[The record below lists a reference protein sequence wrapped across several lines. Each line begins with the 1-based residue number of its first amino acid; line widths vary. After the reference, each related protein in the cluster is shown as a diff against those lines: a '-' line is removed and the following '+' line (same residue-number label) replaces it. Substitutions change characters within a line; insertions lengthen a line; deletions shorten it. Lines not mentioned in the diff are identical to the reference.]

1 MAMLFACSRDNIITI
16 PEQEEDV
23 TEDHTVRKLSGTVIG
38 TAKSVDYNTGNPSYS
53 VNTRDNVFDGD
64 FDTFFASY
72 DRSGTWVGLDLGN
85 RHVITSVGYS
95 PRKTQEGRV
104 QLAMLEG
111 ANSSDFS
118 DALPLAMIKTTGKSG
133 VMSYVTVNCSRGF
146 RYVRYVGP
154 SDARCNLSELEFYGW
169 RGKGDDSQHV
179 QLTNLPT
186 VVINTKDAAEITS
199 KTEYIPTNVFIISEG
214 GKNLLRGYVAEIRG
228 RGNASWGFPKKPYR
242 IRFAEKQRV
251 LGSPS
256 EDRSWTL
263 ISNYGDKTLMRNILA
278 FEVSRRVGMAYT
290 PFCKPV
296 DVVLN
301 GEYQGCYQLCDQVE
315 VGTGRVPAQEGY
327 LIEIDAYNSS
337 EDVYFYS
344 NKGIPVTV
352 KYPQEDV
359 ITLEQRSFIQSYFQ
373 KMETAV
379 FSSNYTNLS
388 KGYRKYL
395 DVDSFLRNFIVGE
408 FSGNTDTYWS
418 VNMYKD
424 SGQGP
429 LFTGPAWDYDL
440 AFENDNRTYPI
451 NDLSG
456 YIYATNGS
464 VPDEDVRK
472 LVTRIVKND
481 SAAHSRL
488 IELWN
493 AAKPAL
499 STLND
504 YVDETAELLNES
516 QRLNFIRWPI
526 LNEYIHQNPRV
537 YGTYT
542 GEVNNVKS
550 YITGRLT
557 RFDELVRQ

>member
-16 PEQEEDV
+16 PEEEEDV

-214 GKNLLRGYVAEIRG
+214 GKNLLRGYDAEIRG

-242 IRFAEKQRV
+242 IRFAE
-251 LGSPS
+251 
-256 EDRSWTL
+256 
-263 ISNYGDKTLMRNILA
+263 SNACWAPLPR
-278 FEVSRRVGMAYT
+278 
-290 PFCKPV
+290 
-296 DVVLN
+296 
-301 GEYQGCYQLCDQVE
+301 
-315 VGTGRVPAQEGY
+315 TGA
-327 LIEIDAYNSS
+327 
-337 EDVYFYS
+337 
-344 NKGIPVTV
+344 
-352 KYPQEDV
+352 
-359 ITLEQRSFIQSYFQ
+359 
-373 KMETAV
+373 
-379 FSSNYTNLS
+379 
-388 KGYRKYL
+388 
-395 DVDSFLRNFIVGE
+395 
-408 FSGNTDTYWS
+408 
-418 VNMYKD
+418 
-424 SGQGP
+424 
-429 LFTGPAWDYDL
+429 
-440 AFENDNRTYPI
+440 
-451 NDLSG
+451 
-456 YIYATNGS
+456 
-464 VPDEDVRK
+464 
-472 LVTRIVKND
+472 
-481 SAAHSRL
+481 
-488 IELWN
+488 
-493 AAKPAL
+493 
-499 STLND
+499 
-504 YVDETAELLNES
+504 
-516 QRLNFIRWPI
+516 
-526 LNEYIHQNPRV
+526 
-537 YGTYT
+537 
-542 GEVNNVKS
+542 
-550 YITGRLT
+550 GR
-557 RFDELVRQ
+557 